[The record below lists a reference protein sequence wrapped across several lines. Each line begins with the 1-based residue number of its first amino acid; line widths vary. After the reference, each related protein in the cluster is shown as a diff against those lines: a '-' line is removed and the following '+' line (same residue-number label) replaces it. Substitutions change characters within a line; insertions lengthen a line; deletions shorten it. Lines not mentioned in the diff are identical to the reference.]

1 VNSQP
6 CPYHGVDD
14 VCLPMVQI
22 LERLDFLSSPKDA
35 PPAEPTDAV
44 PVPRLPV
51 IPSVEQSIAY
61 LVHGINTWGR
71 PMIDGNLR
79 PVTSGAVTDDRI
91 RALERSLTDLQE
103 TVDAR
108 RHKGKEANAWEA
120 MYQALRQISTGG
132 FSYRS
137 DPDIQMFANCL
148 FFDRARQVWTKKIA
162 KLPT

>member
-1 VNSQP
+1 
-6 CPYHGVDD
+6 
-14 VCLPMVQI
+14 MVQV

-44 PVPRLPV
+44 PVPQLPAV
-51 IPSVEQSIAY
+51 PSFEQSLAY
-61 LVHGINTWGR
+61 LVHGINAWGR
-71 PMIDGNLR
+71 PMIDDNLR
-79 PVTSGAVTDDRI
+79 PVTSGPVTDDRV
-91 RALERSLTDLQE
+91 RALERSLADLQE
-103 TVDAR
+103 TVGAR
-108 RHKGKEANAWEA
+108 RSKGKEAKAWEA
-120 MYQALRQISTGG
+120 MYEALRQISMGS